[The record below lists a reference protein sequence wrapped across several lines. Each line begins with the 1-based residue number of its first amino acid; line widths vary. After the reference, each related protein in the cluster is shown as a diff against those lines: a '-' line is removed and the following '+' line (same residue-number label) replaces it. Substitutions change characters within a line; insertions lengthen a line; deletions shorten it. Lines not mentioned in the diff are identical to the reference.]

1 MLLAELRKDK
11 RSDIEISVASEVQN
25 ISNIFKKHH
34 LQSTVHSW
42 AARPVEKELNVHR
55 AIKKRE
61 ERKREEAKDIRSK
74 SNKMA
79 LHAYSKIRPCIHP
92 WRRWSD

>member
-1 MLLAELRKDK
+1 MLLAELGKDK

-42 AARPVEKELNVHR
+42 AAQPVEKELNVHR
-55 AIKKRE
+55 AIKKKEKRGRE
-61 ERKREEAKDIRSK
+61 KKQRISDPNPTR
-74 SNKMA
+74 
-79 LHAYSKIRPCIHP
+79 
-92 WRRWSD
+92 WRCTHTVK

>member
-55 AIKKRE
+55 AIKKKRRE
-61 ERKREEAKDIRSK
+61 EERRSK
-74 SNKMA
+74 GYPIQIQQDGVA
-79 LHAYSKIRPCIHP
+79 RIQ
-92 WRRWSD
+92 